1 MRTYA
6 GHSTAE
12 ASNELYRRNLA
23 KGQTGLS
30 VAFDLPTQTG
40 YDPDHILARGE
51 VGRVGVP
58 VSHLGD
64 MRALFQDIPLDQ
76 MNTSMTINATAM
88 WLLALYQ
95 VVAEEQGADIT
106 KLQGTTQN
114 DIVKEYLSR
123 GTHVFPP
130 GPSLRLT
137 TDMIAYTVAHIP
149 KWNPINIC
157 SYHLQEAGATPV
169 QEIAYAMSTAIAV
182 LDAVRDSGQVPPEQI
197 GDVVARISFFVNA
210 GVRFVEEMCKMRAFA
225 PLWDQVT
232 RERYGIDDPKQRR
245 FRYGV
250 QVNSLGLTEAQPENN
265 VQRIVLEMLAVTLSK
280 DARARAVQLPAWN
293 EALGLPR
300 PWDQQWSL
308 RIQQVLAHE
317 SDLLEYEDIF
327 DGSHVV
333 EAKIA
338 ELLAGAEAEIDR
350 VQEMGGAIP
359 AVESGYLKS
368 QLVASH
374 AARRARIESGA
385 GQDRRRQL
393 LRAPPSPTRSPR
405 TSTPRSSRSTRPTS
419 GQYWPSLGQWREQ
432 RDETRGARRAATGSG
447 LTRRSDGVNLMAA
460 TLECARA
467 GVTTGEWSFALRDV
481 FGEYRAPTGVSSGPV
496 AVAAEAGGELAAV
509 RAAVAA
515 TAEELGAARLRLLV
529 GKPGLDGHSN
539 GAEQI
544 AVRARDAG
552 FEVIYQGIRLT
563 PEQIVAA
570 AVAEDVH
577 CVGLS
582 ILSGSH
588 AELVPDVLHRL
599 RQAGAEDLP
608 VVVGGIIPAADAEAL
623 RAAGVAAVF
632 TPKDFGITAIIG
644 RIVDEI
650 RLANKLAACRA
661 SWPQAEAMR
670 TPLRRAA
677 TGRRKDPA
685 TDPTMDAPTCRP
697 SRRHRPS
704 APPPLLPGRPRQQ
717 PALPG
722 EGPGP
727 ARGPGLPGP
736 RGRLR
741 AAGQGERPAQHRR
754 RAEQRRLERQDP
766 RRPGQRLDHPLDLP
780 GRDHGGRGR
789 WRQPGLHHAAE
800 GAGRRA
806 GHGAGP
812 AAHPDRED
820 DGLRGRPD
828 RHRGPDRERQGP
840 GERRR
845 DRRRLAAAR
854 DHHLR
859 PGRLHGLDQHE
870 VAGGR
875 RAAARL
881 PGGRLPLHPDAHPDG
896 GPQPT
901 TCRRSTAPTCRS
913 ATMTA
918 TARSPG
924 GPPPWAST
932 ASGCCTRTR
941 SPRPTR
947 SSPPRRRTTTTRS

>member
-1 MRTYA
+1 MTERQPAEGKREKDRPWLMRTYA

-40 YDPDHILARGE
+40 YDSDHILARGE

-58 VSHLGD
+58 IAHVGD
-64 MRALFQDIPLDQ
+64 MRRLFQDIPLEQ

-137 TDMIAYTVAHIP
+137 TDMIAYTVSHIP

-182 LDAVRDSGQVPPEQI
+182 LDAVRDSGQVPQERM
-197 GDVVARISFFVNA
+197 GDVVGRISFFVNA
-210 GVRFVEEMCKMRAFA
+210 GVRFIEEMCKMRAFGRI
-225 PLWDQVT
+225 WDKVT
-232 RERYGIDDPKQRR
+232 RERYGIENPKHRR

-308 RIQQVLAHE
+308 RIQQVLAYE

-327 DGSHVV
+327 EGSKVIEEKVSGLV
-333 EAKIA
+333 EAALA
-338 ELLAGAEAEIDR
+338 EMDR
-350 VQEMGGAIP
+350 IEEMGGAMA

-374 AARRARIESGA
+374 AERRGRIESG
-385 GQDRRRQL
+385 Q
-393 LRAPPSPTRSPR
+393 
-405 TSTPRSSRSTRPTS
+405 
-419 GQYWPSLGQWREQ
+419 EKIV
-432 RDETRGARRAATGSG
+432 
-447 LTRRSDGVNLMAA
+447 GVNIFEGTEPNPLTADLDTAIQTVDPEVEARVIEALQRWRDSRYQPPFNHPRPCKALERLKEAARGTENLMEA

-467 GVTTGEWSFALRDV
+467 GATTGEWAGALREV
-481 FGEYRAPTGVSSGPV
+481 FGEFRAPTGVSSAPV
-496 AVAAEAGGELAAV
+496 AVPVEEGSTLALV
-509 RAAVAA
+509 RRKVDL
-515 TAEELGAARLRLLV
+515 TAKDLGVGKLRFLV

-552 FEVIYQGIRLT
+552 FEVVYQGIRLT
-563 PEQIVAA
+563 PEQIVDAA
-570 AVAEDVH
+570 LAEDVH
-577 CVGLS
+577 AVGLS

-588 AELVPDVLHRL
+588 AQLVPDVLERL
-599 RQAGAEDLP
+599 RVAGATDIP
-608 VVVGGIIPAADAEAL
+608 VIAGGIIPNGDAEQL

-632 TPKDFGITAIIG
+632 TPKDFDITGIIG

-650 RLANKLAACRA
+650 RKANQLD
-661 SWPQAEAMR
+661 
-670 TPLRRAA
+670 PLEV
-677 TGRRKDPA
+677 PA
-685 TDPTMDAPTCRP
+685 
-697 SRRHRPS
+697 
-704 APPPLLPGRPRQQ
+704 
-717 PALPG
+717 
-722 EGPGP
+722 
-727 ARGPGLPGP
+727 
-736 RGRLR
+736 
-741 AAGQGERPAQHRR
+741 
-754 RAEQRRLERQDP
+754 
-766 RRPGQRLDHPLDLP
+766 
-780 GRDHGGRGR
+780 
-789 WRQPGLHHAAE
+789 
-800 GAGRRA
+800 
-806 GHGAGP
+806 
-812 AAHPDRED
+812 
-820 DGLRGRPD
+820 
-828 RHRGPDRERQGP
+828 
-840 GERRR
+840 
-845 DRRRLAAAR
+845 
-854 DHHLR
+854 
-859 PGRLHGLDQHE
+859 
-870 VAGGR
+870 
-875 RAAARL
+875 
-881 PGGRLPLHPDAHPDG
+881 
-896 GPQPT
+896 
-901 TCRRSTAPTCRS
+901 
-913 ATMTA
+913 
-918 TARSPG
+918 
-924 GPPPWAST
+924 
-932 ASGCCTRTR
+932 
-941 SPRPTR
+941 
-947 SSPPRRRTTTTRS
+947 